1 MRFRLTLTYTG
12 PVSNAAGLNDP
23 DSIARRYSEFGYRFT
38 SLV

>member
-23 DSIARRYSEFGYRFT
+23 DSKAADT
-38 SLV
+38 